1 MKIELTELEYV
12 LLKMF
17 QTLSEEEKTTVLAS
31 AEDLRS
37 GRSASLSP
45 DPIAV

>member
-1 MKIELTELEYV
+1 MKIDLTEIEYA

-17 QTLSEEEKTTVLAS
+17 QTLSEEEKTTVLAA

-45 DPIAV
+45 DQIAV